1 MLMKAQLQK
10 MVIFSINMLLIKL
23 LILIINVI
31 RSIVYD
37 SVYDVEYVIRV
48 YFLLM
53 SVQCV

>member
-1 MLMKAQLQK
+1 MKAQLQK

-37 SVYDVEYVIRV
+37 SVYDVECVIRV